1 MKELEGDRGRE
12 IAVGGREGRKM
23 RQRRG
28 EEGKNELQKEA
39 TCSDVA
45 FSKTWYESPP
55 DN

>member
-12 IAVGGREGRKM
+12 IDVGGREGRKM
-23 RQRRG
+23 RQRRE